1 VDSLASSGD
10 GRVSASATAIAQP
23 DNPATTSASA
33 ASPAS
38 GLDAVRLAIRSA
50 ESCVPADRRVAAD
63 LWPLYR
69 RHPGDATYSLSGE
82 PVGHLKHASSYVA
95 AAAAAKAADQNDAMR
110 RLLDRAAEANSAHP
124 TYYGAAWVALG
135 RVMLTSSALG
145 GCPS

>member
-1 VDSLASSGD
+1 
-10 GRVSASATAIAQP
+10 
-23 DNPATTSASA
+23 
-33 ASPAS
+33 
-38 GLDAVRLAIRSA
+38 
-50 ESCVPADRRVAAD
+50 
-63 LWPLYR
+63 
-69 RHPGDATYSLSGE
+69 
-82 PVGHLKHASSYVA
+82 VGHLKHASSYVA